1 MNLPRANE
9 AWYLIAFVILSG
21 SGAALV
27 LIAELGFRTSDS
39 WVSTLANI
47 GHGLQWVVVV
57 AGVVSYVGME
67 GFNMLYERYV
77 RRLDRE
83 AHEKGREEGRDE
95 GRDEGR
101 AQVLSLLDEDIR
113 KDVERKLSRNADDSD
128 IRTPPR
134 SR

>member
-1 MNLPRANE
+1 MKHGISSCFL
-9 AWYLIAFVILSG
+9 ILSG

-83 AHEKGREEGRDE
+83 AREEGREE

-101 AQVLSLLDEDIR
+101 AQVLDLLDEDIR
-113 KDVERKLSRNADDSD
+113 KDVERKLSRNAADSD
-128 IRTPPR
+128 TPHPTPAHAEPAKGPLP
-134 SR
+134 

>member
-21 SGAALV
+21 SGATLV

-83 AHEKGREEGRDE
+83 ARAEGREEGREE
-95 GRDEGR
+95 GRNEGR
-101 AQVLSLLDEDIR
+101 AQVLDLLDEDIR
-113 KDVERKLSRNADDSD
+113 KDVEHKLSRNADD
-128 IRTPPR
+128 
-134 SR
+134 

>member
-9 AWYLIAFVILSG
+9 AWYLIVFLILSG

-83 AHEKGREEGRDE
+83 AREEGREE

-101 AQVLSLLDEDIR
+101 AQVLDLLDEDIR
-113 KDVERKLSRNADDSD
+113 KDVERKLGRNADDSD
-128 IRTPPR
+128 TPTPPR

>member
-39 WVSTLANI
+39 WVSTLANV
-47 GHGLQWVVVV
+47 GHGLQWVVVVVVVV

-83 AHEKGREEGRDE
+83 AREEGR
-95 GRDEGR
+95 
-101 AQVLSLLDEDIR
+101 
-113 KDVERKLSRNADDSD
+113 
-128 IRTPPR
+128 
-134 SR
+134 

>member
-27 LIAELGFRTSDS
+27 LVAEIGFRTNDS
-39 WVSTLANI
+39 WVATLANV

-83 AHEKGREEGRDE
+83 AREVGREEGREE
-95 GRDEGR
+95 GREMGREEGRGQGR
-101 AQVLSLLDEDIR
+101 AQVLDLLDEDTR
-113 KDVERKLSRNADDSD
+113 KIVERKLSRNADD
-128 IRTPPR
+128 
-134 SR
+134 

>member
-95 GRDEGR
+95 GR

>member
-9 AWYLIAFVILSG
+9 AWYLIAFFILSG
-21 SGAALV
+21 SGASLV
-27 LIAELGFRTSDS
+27 LVAELGFRTNDG

-57 AGVVSYVGME
+57 AGVVSYAGME

-83 AHEKGREEGRDE
+83 AREK

-101 AQVLSLLDEDIR
+101 AQVLDLLDEDTR
-113 KDVERKLSRNADDSD
+113 KVVERKLGRNADDSD
-128 IRTPPR
+128 TLTPPR

>member
-21 SGAALV
+21 SGATLV

-83 AHEKGREEGRDE
+83 AREKGREEGRDE
-95 GRDEGR
+95 GRT
-101 AQVLSLLDEDIR
+101 QVLDLLDEDTR
-113 KDVERKLSRNADDSD
+113 KVIERKLSRNSDD
-128 IRTPPR
+128 
-134 SR
+134 

>member
-9 AWYLIAFVILSG
+9 AWYLIVFGILSG
-21 SGAALV
+21 SGATLV
-27 LIAELGFRTSDS
+27 LIAELGFRTNDN

-57 AGVVSYVGME
+57 AGVVSYAAME

-83 AHEKGREEGRDE
+83 AREKGRTEGLTK
-95 GRDEGR
+95 GRTEGR
-101 AQVLSLLDEDIR
+101 AEMLTQVLDLLDEDTR
-113 KDVERKLSRNADDSD
+113 KDVERKLEPNGDSET
-128 IRTPPR
+128 RK
-134 SR
+134 

>member
-9 AWYLIAFVILSG
+9 AWYLIVFGILSG
-21 SGAALV
+21 SGATLV

-57 AGVVSYVGME
+57 AGVVSYAGME

-83 AHEKGREEGRDE
+83 AREKGREEAAPKAE
-95 GRDEGR
+95 P
-101 AQVLSLLDEDIR
+101 S
-113 KDVERKLSRNADDSD
+113 
-128 IRTPPR
+128 PR
-134 SR
+134 

>member
-9 AWYLIAFVILSG
+9 AWYLIVFGILSG
-21 SGAALV
+21 SGATLV
-27 LIAELGFRTSDS
+27 LIAELGFRTNDN

-57 AGVVSYVGME
+57 AGVVSYAAME

-83 AHEKGREEGRDE
+83 AREKGRTEGLTK
-95 GRDEGR
+95 GRTEGR
-101 AQVLSLLDEDIR
+101 AEMLTQVLDLLDEDTR
-113 KDVERKLSRNADDSD
+113 KDVERKLEPNGDSD
-128 IRTPPR
+128 TRK
-134 SR
+134 

>member
-9 AWYLIAFVILSG
+9 AWYLIVFGILSG
-21 SGAALV
+21 SGATLV
-27 LIAELGFRTSDS
+27 LIAELGFRTSDN

-57 AGVVSYVGME
+57 AGVVSYAGME

-83 AHEKGREEGRDE
+83 AREKGRT
-95 GRDEGR
+95 EGR
-101 AQVLSLLDEDIR
+101 AEMLTQVLDLLDEDTR
-113 KDVERKLSRNADDSD
+113 KDVERKLEPNGDSD
-128 IRTPPR
+128 TRK
-134 SR
+134 